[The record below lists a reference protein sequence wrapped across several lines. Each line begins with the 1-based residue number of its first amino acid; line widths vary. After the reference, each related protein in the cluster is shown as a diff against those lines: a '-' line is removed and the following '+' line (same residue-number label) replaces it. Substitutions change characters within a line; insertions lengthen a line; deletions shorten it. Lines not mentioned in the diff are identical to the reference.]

1 VLFHEAFKA
10 DSEWRVAFAFHP
22 QRQAVLLAAGG
33 QSGVLKGGLMAT
45 TLEEMIQA
53 LPPEQ
58 QAEVSN
64 RAAELI
70 AEELTLQDLRQ
81 ARSLT
86 QERLADML
94 AVNQESVSRLEQ
106 RSDLLLSTLQSYI
119 RGLGGSL
126 HLVVEFPDRPAVRL
140 KGLSEL
146 DGEEPS

>member
-53 LPPEQ
+53 LPPDQ

-70 AEELTLQDLRQ
+70 AEERTLQDLRQ

-86 QERLADML
+86 QERLADMTGG
-94 AVNQESVSRLEQ
+94 QPGERIS
-106 RSDLLLSTLQSYI
+106 
-119 RGLGGSL
+119 LG
-126 HLVVEFPDRPAVRL
+126 AT
-140 KGLSEL
+140 
-146 DGEEPS
+146 